1 MELFIFNSK
10 IELQGVIDN
19 FGTLIWTRRFRK
31 PGSFQLNLPA
41 TKENISLMQEENLI
55 YRKGYKEAGVI
66 SYIHSS
72 LSESGVRTLEIKGY
86 FTTAYLNRR
95 INWGTINYSGHVET
109 FMRKVIND
117 NCINPVD
124 IKRKIPHLE
133 LGELKNYPEAIH
145 KQDSYSNVSELCE
158 KLCEASKL
166 GYRIALDV
174 KNKKLEFEV
183 LKGVDR
189 TVGNGSIAP
198 TIFSTDMEN
207 VITEE
212 YIYDTG
218 DYCNVTLIAGAGEGT
233 SRKTTSIGNAEGL
246 NRFELYT
253 DARDIE
259 DTKQVTVIG
268 DDGNETTKDV
278 EMDWHE
284 YEPLL
289 YQRGQEKLEEH
300 KKIETFESTI
310 NANGNNKYRKN
321 YDLGD
326 KVTIYSKELGKRV
339 DTDITEIE
347 ETYEKQK
354 VTIKPNFGNN
364 IPTLF
369 EMLRKE

>member
-31 PGSFQLNLPA
+31 SGSFQLNLPA

-72 LSESGVRTLEIKGY
+72 LNDKGVRTLEVKGY

-95 INWGTINYSGHVET
+95 INWGTINFDGTVEN
-109 FMRKVIND
+109 FERKLVND
-117 NCINPVD
+117 NCINPSD
-124 IKRKIPHLE
+124 SKRKIPNLE
-133 LGELKNYPEAIH
+133 LGELKNYTEVIK
-145 KQDSYSNVSELCE
+145 KQDSYGNVGELCE
-158 KLCEASKL
+158 KASETSKL
-166 GYRIALDV
+166 GHRIILDV
-174 KNKKLEFEV
+174 KNKKLKFEV

-212 YIYDTG
+212 YTYDTG
-218 DYCNVTLIAGAGEGT
+218 DYCNVTLIAGAGEGKN
-233 SRKTTSIGNAEGL
+233 RKTTSIGNAEGL
-246 NRFELYT
+246 NRYELYT
-253 DARDIE
+253 DARDIQ
-259 DTKQVTVIG
+259 DTKQETVIG

-278 EMDWHE
+278 KMAWSE

-289 YQRGQEKLEEH
+289 IQRGKEKLKEC

-310 NANGNNKYRKN
+310 NTNGNNKYREN

-326 KVTIYSKELGKRV
+326 KVTIYSKELGKRI

-354 VTIKPNFGNN
+354 VTIKPTFGNN